1 MNPITVNWQD
11 LSQPA
16 TGMKLVHWIEFPQWK
31 FTVYFLELQKAG
43 QVRSSAETFGRRVA
57 ATLRHPHARAW
68 PFDSTA

>member
-43 QVRSSAETFGRRVA
+43 QVRSSAETRGG
-57 ATLRHPHARAW
+57 AW
-68 PFDSTA
+68 LQPCGTCMCERGPFDSTA